1 MNPQQ
6 DQTPGLPLPQPS
18 YGAAPVPAGM
28 PSPTMYQAPQQGMP
42 PMQPDM
48 TQPSMGAPMPA
59 GPTMPGQVPDMQMQQ
74 PAAINPAMP
83 QAQPGAMPTPSMP
96 TSPLTAEAAASA
108 GGPESEDALDQEWI
122 AKAREIVLRTHA
134 DPYLQSKEL
143 SKIKAQYIKVRY
155 NKDIKT
161 DEE

>member
-18 YGAAPVPAGM
+18 YGAAPVPGGM
-28 PSPTMYQAPQQGMP
+28 PMYQQPAPQPAMQ
-42 PMQPDM
+42 PMQP
-48 TQPSMGAPMPA
+48 GASN
-59 GPTMPGQVPDMQMQQ
+59 TTLPGQVPDVMTPQ
-74 PAAINPAMP
+74 PAAPM
-83 QAQPGAMPTPSMP
+83 QPGAMPSPSMP
-96 TSPLTAEAAASA
+96 TAPAPLTAEAAAA
-108 GGPESEDALDQEWI
+108 GGPEGEDALDQEWV

-161 DEE
+161 VEE